1 MAVFEWNDDYG
12 VNVFTMDKH
21 HKKLFSIINNLYD
34 LMATSAADD
43 KIIKI
48 INELL
53 EYTKYHFSEEEQMM
67 TQIKYPD
74 LIAHQKLHREFTA
87 KLEEYQK
94 AAQNG
99 MAIFVA
105 IKVAD
110 TGMNW
115 LKAHIL
121 KADAGYKNY
130 MLERGIAI

>member
-1 MAVFEWNDDYG
+1 MAVFAWSDEYG
-12 VNVFTMDKH
+12 VNVFAMDKH
-21 HKKLFSIINNLYD
+21 HKKLFSIINELYD
-34 LMATSAADD
+34 LMATSAGDD

-53 EYTKYHFSEEEQMM
+53 EYTQYHFSEEEQMM

-74 LIAHQKLHREFTA
+74 LVAHQQLHRDFTA
-87 KLEEYQK
+87 KLRDYQK

-105 IKVAD
+105 VKVAD
-110 TGMNW
+110 TGMSW

-121 KADAGYKNY
+121 KADAGYKAY
-130 MLERGIAI
+130 MAERGIAV